1 MIDYKRVT
9 SDEAYGEGVKDAY
22 LEGFNMG
29 GAVFRR
35 LCDLRFEWVKPN
47 PKKHAT
53 AVKFRNGDI
62 VIVKLSKGEKEG
74 DIYQA
79 VAYAVAEEVYLSN
92 SAFKKA
98 VDKALKAPKKGPM
111 QVIKNRLSEEQ
122 EKAMKE
128 ACDRIAEEARK
139 GK

>member
-98 VDKALKAPKKGPM
+98 VDKAIQMK
-111 QVIKNRLSEEQ
+111 VINVRPSKEEV
-122 EKAMKE
+122 KAMKE